1 MKSSRP
7 LGSSKPTHIQGV
19 PVAEAPAA
27 NLGRSMTEILAEQGL
42 LDETQSSTT
51 PENVS
56 LASTE
61 TFHREKPAS
70 FHRENSAGHAP
81 LDGQYLPTK
90 EGITLL
96 DTEKI
101 DPSPYQPRKIFNESA
116 LSLLADA
123 IQANDGLNNPIVVR
137 PKPNGRFELVGGER
151 RWRAHEILQ
160 WTRIEAYV
168 RDLSDEDAAVL
179 AVTDNESQEPLT
191 DFERALS
198 YKKLLDSKA
207 VKNQMTLSRRVGR
220 SMATISRCLAYFKLP
235 QEIIALLEDDPAFIG
250 TKHVADLAALADEG
264 HKDLVVQAAQLI
276 FDGKLSQ
283 EAAVAWIKTSV
294 KKNSEQPPVP
304 PVPVKL
310 YAKGRE
316 LADLKV
322 RGQKITLDCPKGV
335 NPEEVLELIK
345 KHFDPPSED

>member
-7 LGSSKPTHIQGV
+7 LGSNKPTHIQGV
-19 PVAEAPAA
+19 PIAEAPTA
-27 NLGRSMTEILAEQGL
+27 NLGRSMSDILAEQGL
-42 LDETQSSTT
+42 LDDA
-51 PENVS
+51 PAA
-56 LASTE
+56 ASAEHAE
-61 TFHREKPAS
+61 TFHRENQRS
-70 FHRENSAGHAP
+70 FHGENAVGRAP
-81 LDGQYLPTK
+81 LEGEFLPVK
-90 EGITLL
+90 EGVTILYT
-96 DTEKI
+96 DKV

-116 LSLLADA
+116 LLLLADA
-123 IQANDGLNNPIVVR
+123 IQANGGLNNPIVVR
-137 PKPNGRFELVGGER
+137 PKGNGRFELVGGER

-160 WTRIEAYV
+160 WTQIEAYV
-168 RDLSDEDAAVL
+168 RELSDEDAAVL

-198 YKKLLDSKA
+198 YKKLLDGKV
-207 VKNQMTLSRRVGR
+207 VKNQMMLSKRVGR
-220 SMATISRCLAYFKLP
+220 SMATISRSLAYFKLP
-235 QEIIALLEDDPAFIG
+235 QEVITLLEDDPAFIG

-276 FDGKLSQ
+276 FDSKLSQ
-283 EAAVAWIKTSV
+283 EAAVAWIRTSA
-294 KKNSEQPPVP
+294 KKNNEQPPAP

-310 YAKGRE
+310 FAKGRE

-345 KHFDPPSED
+345 KHFDPPQDD

>member
-27 NLGRSMTEILAEQGL
+27 NLGRSMSEILAAQGL
-42 LDETQSSTT
+42 LDDGSSVDN
-51 PENVS
+51 P
-56 LASTE
+56 
-61 TFHREKPAS
+61 PATAES
-70 FHRENSAGHAP
+70 FHRENKSGFHGENSVIAP
-81 LDGQYLPTK
+81 HKPLEGQFIPAK
-90 EGITLL
+90 EGVTLL
-96 DTEKI
+96 DIEVI
-101 DPSPYQPRKIFNESA
+101 DRSPYQPRRIFNEAA
-116 LSLLADA
+116 LSLLADS
-123 IQANDGLNNPIVVR
+123 IQANGGLNNPIVVR
-137 PKPNGRFELVGGER
+137 PKADGRFELVGGER

-160 WTRIEAYV
+160 WNQIEAYV

-179 AVTDNESQEPLT
+179 AVTDNDSQEALT

-198 YKKLLDSKA
+198 YKNLLDQKT

-235 QEIIALLEDDPAFIG
+235 EEVLTLLEDDPAFIG

-283 EAAVAWIKTSV
+283 EAAVAWIKTSA
-294 KKNSEQPPVP
+294 KKNSEQPPAP

>member
-7 LGSSKPTHIQGV
+7 LGSNKPTHIQGV
-19 PVAEAPAA
+19 PVAEAPTA
-27 NLGRSMTEILAEQGL
+27 NLGRSMSDILAEQGL
-42 LDETQSSTT
+42 LDDAPAAATAEH
-51 PENVS
+51 
-56 LASTE
+56 AE
-61 TFHREKPAS
+61 TFHREKQRS
-70 FHRENSAGHAP
+70 FHGENSVGRAA
-81 LDGQYLPTK
+81 LEGQYIPAK
-90 EGITLL
+90 EGVTLL
-96 DTEKI
+96 DIEVI
-101 DPSPYQPRKIFNESA
+101 DRSPYQPRRIFNETA
-116 LSLLADA
+116 LSLLADS
-123 IQANDGLNNPIVVR
+123 IQANGGLNNPIVVR
-137 PKPNGRFELVGGER
+137 PKADGRFELVGGER

-160 WTRIEAYV
+160 WNQIEAYV

-179 AVTDNESQEPLT
+179 AVTDNDSQEALT

-198 YKKLLDSKA
+198 YKNLLDQKT

-235 QEIIALLEDDPAFIG
+235 EEVLTLLEDDPAFIG

-283 EAAVAWIKTSV
+283 EAAVAWIKTSA
-294 KKNSEQPPVP
+294 KKNSEQPPAP

>member
-1 MKSSRP
+1 MKSTRP
-7 LGSSKPTHIQGV
+7 LGTSQPTHIQGV

-27 NLGRSMTEILAEQGL
+27 NLGRSMSDILAERGL
-42 LDETQSSTT
+42 LDVDPAAT
-51 PENVS
+51 PV
-56 LASTE
+56 APTE
-61 TFHREKPAS
+61 TFHREKSKS
-70 FHRENSAGHAP
+70 FHRENSVGHAP
-81 LDGQYLPTK
+81 LEGEYLPIK
-90 EGITLL
+90 EGVTLL
-96 DTEKI
+96 DTDKV

-116 LSLLADA
+116 LQLLADA
-123 IQANDGLNNPIVVR
+123 IQANGGLNNPIVVR

-160 WTRIEAYV
+160 WDKIEAYV
-168 RDLSDEDAAVL
+168 RELSDEDAAVL

-198 YKKLLDSKA
+198 YKKLLDRKA

-235 QEIIALLEDDPAFIG
+235 QEILTLLEDDPAFIG

-264 HKDLVVQAAQLI
+264 HKDLVVQAAQLV

-283 EAAVAWIKTSV
+283 EAAVAWIKASSR
-294 KKNSEQPPVP
+294 KSNDPPAKP

-310 YAKGRE
+310 FAKGRE

-322 RGQKITLDCPKGV
+322 RGQKITLECPRGV
-335 NPEEVLELIK
+335 NPEEVLEIIK
-345 KHFDPPSED
+345 RHFDP